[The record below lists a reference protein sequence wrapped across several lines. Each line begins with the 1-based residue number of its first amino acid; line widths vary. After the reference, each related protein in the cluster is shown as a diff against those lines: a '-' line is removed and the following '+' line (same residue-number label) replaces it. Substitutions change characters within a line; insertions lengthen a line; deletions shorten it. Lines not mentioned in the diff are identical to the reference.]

1 MATKG
6 YPRSR
11 FDIIDQTAER
21 KIAVSAVNEPIPL
34 AMAAFTSDKGPE
46 NWRIISSFNDL
57 TSNYGAISYARHGQ
71 PQLTVAEILKAGGV
85 VLGKRIVADDA
96 TLANVTIYARVVKAS
111 DVSYVYYYAKSETN
125 AKTFRDACKNH
136 EYMENADF
144 INGVSSSGS
153 SSSSVVEFPLFT
165 IAAIGRGPSNLSFT
179 ISPVYNTSKITP
191 EYICYRVQVYENQK
205 SMNGENIV
213 ITLNPNVNI
222 NGVSYA
228 MNPKINTS
236 SNQIRVKQ
244 YENAVK
250 TFVAT
255 LQKTA
260 KTSTVAADAKNMSIL
275 DIINSDII
283 NGKDRTGTVVLG
295 GVVTKTGIKTTTDP
309 DTSAVTDNWTSN
321 LPNDIKDSIVNFE
334 SGISLS
340 NGTYGALTESP
351 MNNADTIYTN
361 LLLNVFGKKIVDT
374 TVQDID
380 INSDNLSSF
389 PQFDTVIY
397 DLDRYKVDFICDCGY
412 DFNVKNAIVDL
423 VEYRGD
429 MVFLADLGI
438 GLTNIS
444 EIISSAN
451 RIKKSKFV
459 SIYHNSFD
467 IYNPYNSK
475 QITVTMPLLLA
486 PKMVTHI
493 ANGAGRPF
501 AGMLND
507 ITFPDII
514 EESINFTPRE
524 LPVVNPN
531 SGAIYNQKQALVD
544 ANVNYLNYYDGL
556 ATMDTMYVNVDAY
569 TQMSYLNNIMG
580 IQAIIKEIR
589 TKCPRTRYT
598 FMDGSDL
605 ESYIEDA
612 TAIINEYN
620 SFFKS
625 ISIRYMADEYYESNN
640 IFYAVLNVQFRNFI
654 QEEYFRIIAIS

>member
-11 FDIIDQTAER
+11 FEIIDQTADRE
-21 KIAVSAVNEPIPL
+21 IAVTAVNEPIPL

-46 NWRIISSFNDL
+46 NWRVITSFDEL

-71 PQLTVAEILKAGGV
+71 PQLTVAEVLRAGGV
-85 VLGKRIVADDA
+85 VLGKRIVANDA
-96 TLANVTIYARVVKAS
+96 TLANVTIYARVVKVS

-125 AKTFRDACKNH
+125 AKTFRDAYKNH
-136 EYMENADF
+136 EYMESADF
-144 INGVSSSGS
+144 INGVSSSESNG
-153 SSSSVVEFPLFT
+153 SVVEFPLFT
-165 IAAIGRGPSNLSFT
+165 ITAIGRGASNISFT
-179 ISPVYNTSKITP
+179 ILPMYNASKNSPD
-191 EYICYRVQVYENQK
+191 YICYRVQLYENQEPIDR
-205 SMNGENIV
+205 ENIT
-213 ITLNPNVNI
+213 ITLNPNISI

-228 MNPKINTS
+228 MNPKINIAS
-236 SNQIRVKQ
+236 SQVRVKH
-244 YENAVK
+244 YENAIK
-250 TFVAT
+250 TFVTT
-255 LQKTA
+255 LKATA
-260 KTSTVAADAKNMSIL
+260 KTSTVVADAKDMSIM

-283 NGKDRTGTVVLG
+283 NGKDRTGTITLG
-295 GVVTKTGIKTTTDP
+295 GVVTKTGVKTTTDSE
-309 DTSAVTDNWTSN
+309 TGTVTDNWTSN
-321 LPNDIKDSIVNFE
+321 LPNDIKNSIVNFE
-334 SGISLS
+334 SGINLL

-351 MNNADTIYTN
+351 MNNADTIYAD
-361 LLLNVFGKKIVDT
+361 LLLNVFGKK
-374 TVQDID
+374 TVNTSIQDID
-380 INSDNLSSF
+380 INSDTLSDF

-412 DFNVKNAIVDL
+412 NFNVKNAIIDL

-467 IYNPYNSK
+467 IYNPYSSK

-569 TQMSYLNNIMG
+569 TQMSYLSNIMG

-598 FMDGSDL
+598 FMDGTDL
-605 ESYIEDA
+605 EEYIDDA

-620 SFFKS
+620 SLFKS
-625 ISIRYMADEYYESNN
+625 ISIKYMADEYYESNN

>member
-11 FDIIDQTAER
+11 FEIIDQTANRE
-21 KIAVSAVNEPIPL
+21 IAVTAINEPIPL

-46 NWRIISSFNDL
+46 NWRVITSFDEL

-71 PQLTVAEILKAGGV
+71 PQLTVAEVLRAGGV
-85 VLGKRIVADDA
+85 VLGKRIVANDA
-96 TLANVTIYARVVKAS
+96 TLANVTIYARVVKVS

-125 AKTFRDACKNH
+125 AKTFRDAYKNH
-136 EYMENADF
+136 EYMESADF
-144 INGVSSSGS
+144 INGVSSSESNG
-153 SSSSVVEFPLFT
+153 SVVEFPLFT
-165 IAAIGRGPSNLSFT
+165 ITAIGRGASNISFT
-179 ISPVYNTSKITP
+179 ILPIYNASKISP
-191 EYICYRVQVYENQK
+191 EYICYRVQLYENQEPIDK
-205 SMNGENIV
+205 ENIT
-213 ITLNPNVNI
+213 ITLNPNISI

-228 MNPKINTS
+228 MNPKINIAS
-236 SNQIRVKQ
+236 SQVRVKH
-244 YENAVK
+244 YENAIK
-250 TFVAT
+250 TFVTT
-255 LQKTA
+255 LKATA
-260 KTSTVAADAKNMSIL
+260 KTSTVVADAKDMSIM

-283 NGKDRTGTVVLG
+283 NGKDRTGTITLG
-295 GVVTKTGIKTTTDP
+295 GVVTKTGVKTTTDSE
-309 DTSAVTDNWTSN
+309 TGTVTDNWTSN
-321 LPNDIKDSIVNFE
+321 LPNDIKNSIVNFE
-334 SGISLS
+334 SGINLL

-351 MNNADTIYTN
+351 MNNADTIYAD
-361 LLLNVFGKKIVDT
+361 LLLNVFGKK
-374 TVQDID
+374 TVNTSIQDID
-380 INSDNLSSF
+380 INSDILSNF

-412 DFNVKNAIVDL
+412 NFNVKNAIVDL

-438 GLTNIS
+438 GVTDIS
-444 EIISSAN
+444 EIINSAN

-467 IYNPYNSK
+467 IYNPYSSK

-569 TQMSYLNNIMG
+569 TQMSYLSNIMG

-598 FMDGSDL
+598 FMDGTDL
-605 ESYIEDA
+605 EEYIDDA
-612 TAIINEYN
+612 TAIISEYN
-620 SFFKS
+620 SLFKS
-625 ISIRYMADEYYESNN
+625 ISIKYMADEYYESNN

>member
-11 FDIIDQTAER
+11 FEIIDQTANRE
-21 KIAVSAVNEPIPL
+21 IAVTAINEPIPL

-46 NWRIISSFNDL
+46 NWRVITSFDEL

-71 PQLTVAEILKAGGV
+71 PQLTVAEVLRAGGV
-85 VLGKRIVADDA
+85 VLGKRIVANDA
-96 TLANVTIYARVVKAS
+96 TLANVTIYARVVKVS

-125 AKTFRDACKNH
+125 AKTFRDAYKNH
-136 EYMENADF
+136 EYMESADF
-144 INGVSSSGS
+144 INGVSSSESNG
-153 SSSSVVEFPLFT
+153 SVVEFPLFT
-165 IAAIGRGPSNLSFT
+165 ITAIGRGASNISFT
-179 ISPVYNTSKITP
+179 ILPIYNASKISP
-191 EYICYRVQVYENQK
+191 EYICYRVQLYENQEPIDK
-205 SMNGENIV
+205 ENIT
-213 ITLNPNVNI
+213 ITLNPNISI

-228 MNPKINTS
+228 MNPKINIAS
-236 SNQIRVKQ
+236 SQVRVKH
-244 YENAVK
+244 YENAIK
-250 TFVAT
+250 TFVTT
-255 LQKTA
+255 LKATA
-260 KTSTVAADAKNMSIL
+260 KTSTVVADAKDMSIM

-283 NGKDRTGTVVLG
+283 NGKDRTGTITLG
-295 GVVTKTGIKTTTDP
+295 GVVTKTGVKTTTDSE
-309 DTSAVTDNWTSN
+309 TGTVTDNWTSN
-321 LPNDIKDSIVNFE
+321 LPSDIKNSIVNFE
-334 SGISLS
+334 SGINLL

-351 MNNADTIYTN
+351 MNNADTIYAD
-361 LLLNVFGKKIVDT
+361 LLLNVFGKK
-374 TVQDID
+374 TVNTSIQDID
-380 INSDNLSSF
+380 INSDILSDF

-412 DFNVKNAIVDL
+412 NFNVKNAIVDL

-438 GLTNIS
+438 GVTNIS
-444 EIISSAN
+444 EIINSAN

-467 IYNPYNSK
+467 IYNPYSSK

-569 TQMSYLNNIMG
+569 TQMSYLSNIMG

-598 FMDGSDL
+598 FMDGTDL
-605 ESYIEDA
+605 EEYIDDA
-612 TAIINEYN
+612 TAIISEYN
-620 SFFKS
+620 SLFKS
-625 ISIRYMADEYYESNN
+625 ISIKYMADEYYESNN